1 MRGAQEDV
9 VARARA
15 LLAEDNAPVA
25 ERLRSLLAPE
35 FDVVETVQD
44 GASLIDAA
52 LSLDPDV
59 ILSDISM
66 PGLSGL
72 GAARVICARQPAARI
87 VFISVH
93 AEPAV
98 VRSAFLAGASG
109 YVLKGEAGDELLP
122 ALRAV
127 LGGSQYVSPRARA
140 ALERSG
146 PPL

>member
-1 MRGAQEDV
+1 MSGTLEDV
-9 VARARA
+9 MARARA
-15 LLAEDNAPVA
+15 LLAEDNATVA
-25 ERLRSLLAPE
+25 DRLRSLLAAE

-52 LSLDPDV
+52 LALEPDV

-72 GAARVICARQPAARI
+72 GAARIILARQPAARI
-87 VFISVH
+87 VFITVH

-98 VRSAFLAGASG
+98 VRSALLAGASG

-127 LGGSQYVSPRARA
+127 LGGGQYVSPQARA